1 MPLRLLILWAGWR
14 LLRRLVGT
22 ALVTGAILLT
32 IYAIHFPT
40 ARQHHGASVIQQLQD
55 SARPLVNATRRAL
68 ESALAAV
75 ANRPR
80 R

>member
-32 IYAIHFPT
+32 IYAIHFPPLGNTTAPVSYNSCRT
-40 ARQHHGASVIQQLQD
+40 ARGHSSMRPGA
-55 SARPLVNATRRAL
+55 R
-68 ESALAAV
+68 
-75 ANRPR
+75 
-80 R
+80 